1 MEEEEEQLAVMAGET
16 YSKLDKVI
24 SSIVFNN
31 FQISIF
37 LNMLNI
43 YIWGDLWQAR

>member
-16 YSKLDKVI
+16 YGKLDKVI
-24 SSIVFNN
+24 SSMLFND

-37 LNMLNI
+37 RCASI
-43 YIWGDLWQAR
+43 SWIHVGE